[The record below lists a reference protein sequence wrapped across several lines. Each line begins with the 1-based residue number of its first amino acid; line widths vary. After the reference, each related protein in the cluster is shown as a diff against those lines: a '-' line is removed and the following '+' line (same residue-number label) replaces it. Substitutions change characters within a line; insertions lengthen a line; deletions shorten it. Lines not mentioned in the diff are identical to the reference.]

1 MQLNVKIELYVI
13 RAEMSF
19 ISLFSEVFVNDG
31 LSVIVD
37 ACCMFIVDNNK
48 QL

>member
-37 ACCMFIVDNNK
+37 LCCMFVDNNK

>member
-13 RAEMSF
+13 RAEMYF

-37 ACCMFIVDNNK
+37 LCCMFVDNNK